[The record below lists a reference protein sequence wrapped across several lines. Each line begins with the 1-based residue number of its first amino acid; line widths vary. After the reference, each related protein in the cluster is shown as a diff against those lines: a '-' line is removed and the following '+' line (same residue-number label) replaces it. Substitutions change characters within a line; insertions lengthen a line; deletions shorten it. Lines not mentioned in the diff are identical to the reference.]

1 MIEGMINAKYDAVV
15 NLRVQGP
22 DGRALEIE
30 AVVDTGYSGFLTL
43 SSAVVAELDLPH
55 ALVREITLADDSTVE
70 LDVHRV
76 NVFWDG
82 EPITIPADI
91 TGSTPLIGML
101 LLNGYRLIID
111 VEVGGAVIIQ
121 PKP

>member
-22 DGRALEIE
+22 DGRTLEIE

-91 TGSTPLIGML
+91 IGSTPLIGML

>member
-1 MIEGMINAKYDAVV
+1 MIEGMVNARREAMVD
-15 NLRVQGP
+15 LHIQGP
-22 DGRALEIE
+22 NGRALEIE
-30 AVVDTGYSGFLTL
+30 AVVDTGYTRSLTL
-43 SSAVVAELDLPH
+43 PMAVVAELDLPF
-55 ALVREITLADDSTVE
+55 AGFGQAFLADDTVV
-70 LDVHRV
+70 DFDIHRV
-76 NVFWDG
+76 AVLWDG
-82 EPITIPADI
+82 ELRGIDADI

>member
-15 NLRVQGP
+15 DLRVQGP
-22 DGRALEIE
+22 DGRSLEIE

-55 ALVREITLADDSTVE
+55 ALVREIALADDSTVE

-82 EPITIPADI
+82 EPRTIPADI
-91 TGSTPLIGML
+91 TGSTPLSVCCFSTGT
-101 LLNGYRLIID
+101 D
-111 VEVGGAVIIQ
+111 
-121 PKP
+121 